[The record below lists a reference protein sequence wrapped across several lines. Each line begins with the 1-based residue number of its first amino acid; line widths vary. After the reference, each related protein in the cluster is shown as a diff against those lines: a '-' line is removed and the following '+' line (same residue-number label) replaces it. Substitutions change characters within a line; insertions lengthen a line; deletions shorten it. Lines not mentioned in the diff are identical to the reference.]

1 MQRTEHVAVRE
12 GYDRWARVY
21 DHDGNPLVALDERV
35 VPGLLGDVA
44 RRRVAD
50 VACET
55 GRHTTHLADADARVT
70 AVDFSRG
77 MLGRAR
83 ARIGG
88 RVAFVV
94 TDMHPA
100 MRLRGNQAQ
109 FDDADGTEV
118 RVEGFEHPI
127 VDYVTAALA
136 AGLRIECLEEH
147 EGTEELAAAWPR
159 ARKYVGW
166 PMLFAMRAAR

>member
-1 MQRTEHVAVRE
+1 V
-12 GYDRWARVY
+12 
-21 DHDGNPLVALDERV
+21 
-35 VPGLLGDVA
+35 
-44 RRRVAD
+44 
-50 VACET
+50 
-55 GRHTTHLADADARVT
+55 
-70 AVDFSRG
+70 
-77 MLGRAR
+77 LGRAR
-83 ARIGG
+83 ARLGG
-88 RVAFVV
+88 RVAFVAADLTAGLPMRAGAFDLALCCLALEHVRVLGPVFGELARVTRAGGAVVV

-166 PMLFAMRAAR
+166 PMFFAMRAAR